1 MDRAR
6 GGATVD
12 EVEAVRNRSAGSLQ
26 GAFTILKRELTK
38 PAGNGQDKTLSVILL
53 MKRIFRHGI
62 SSCPNRKDTT
72 MCGIIGYVGPQ
83 GTDVTTILLDGLS
96 KLEYRGYDSAGIA
109 VLTSTGTLELH
120 RRAGKIVNLKIAVAE
135 AERPQPGP
143 LGIGHTRWA
152 THGRPNDT
160 NAHPHPDCTGVLTV
174 VHNGIIE
181 NYVELRAELERA
193 GHTFRSE
200 TDTEVLS
207 HLIEREYFGQADH
220 DLERSIRLALKQV
233 TGAYA
238 IAVISSE
245 QPYLLVGARAGGGP
259 LIIGLGEHEQY
270 LASDIPAL
278 LKHTRRVLIVDEGEV
293 VALRPE
299 SVTLTRLDGTP
310 VEREPLTI
318 DWDAE
323 AAEKGGYPHFA
334 LKEIHEQPDAVR
346 RALTG
351 RVRQGQLHLA
361 ELDGMRAAGQL
372 DHIQRVVVVACGTSY
387 HAGLVAKYAIEQ
399 WARIPVEVATAAEF
413 RYSDPIVGP
422 ETLCIAITQSGE
434 TADTLVGIRQAREQG
449 APVIA
454 VTNVVASAITRLADA
469 VLYLQAGPEIC
480 VVATKTFLNS
490 AIVLYLLGLSLAQLR
505 GHAGPDQTAQLLDAL
520 EQLPEQIQQ
529 ILDRADSPEDTIA
542 PLAHELA
549 HINSAMFIG
558 RGIGYPIAMEG
569 ALKLKEISYIHAE
582 GLPAGELKHGSIALL
597 DPQTPLVAIATRS
610 RVYEKVVSNIQEVRA
625 RDARV
630 IVVATEGDHAI
641 RQHAD
646 NIFYVPATLEVF
658 SPLLAIIPLQLF
670 AYHTAVAREC
680 NVDQPRNL
688 AKSVTVE

>member
-1 MDRAR
+1 
-6 GGATVD
+6 
-12 EVEAVRNRSAGSLQ
+12 
-26 GAFTILKRELTK
+26 
-38 PAGNGQDKTLSVILL
+38 
-53 MKRIFRHGI
+53 
-62 SSCPNRKDTT
+62 
-72 MCGIIGYVGPQ
+72 MCGIIGYVGPH

-109 VLTSTGTLELH
+109 VLTSTGTLKLH
-120 RRAGKIVNLKIAVAE
+120 RRAGKIANLKTAVAGIE
-135 AERPQPGP
+135 HPHPGP

-152 THGRPNDT
+152 THGRPDDI

-181 NYVELRAELERA
+181 NYAELRTELLQA

-207 HLIEREYFGQADH
+207 HLVEREYFGQANYDV
-220 DLERSIRLALKQV
+220 EQAVRLALGHV

-245 QPYLLVGARAGGGP
+245 QPDLLIGARLGGGP

-270 LASDIPAL
+270 LSSDIPAL
-278 LKHTRRVLIVDEGEV
+278 LKYTRRVLVMDEGEV
-293 VALRPE
+293 ATLHPE
-299 SVTLTRLDGTP
+299 SVSITRLDGTP
-310 VEREPLTI
+310 VEREPVTI
-318 DWDAE
+318 EWDIE

-334 LKEIHEQPDAVR
+334 LKEIHEQPEAVQ

-351 RVRQGQLHLA
+351 RIHQGQLSLP
-361 ELDGMRAAGQL
+361 ELERMDMAGQF
-372 DHIQRVVVVACGTSY
+372 DHMQRVVIVACGTSY
-387 HAGLVAKYAIEQ
+387 HAGLLAKYVIEQ
-399 WARIPVEVATAAEF
+399 WARLPVEVVTAAEF
-413 RYSDPIVGP
+413 RYCQPIVGP
-422 ETLCIAITQSGE
+422 ETLCLAITQSGE

-480 VVATKTFLNS
+480 VVATKTFLS
-490 AIVLYLLGLSLAQLR
+490 SVVVLYLLGLYLARLR
-505 GHAGPDQTAQLLDAL
+505 GRLGPDQIKDVLNAL
-520 EQLPEQIQQ
+520 EQLPTHIRQ
-529 ILDRADSPEDTIA
+529 ILADADGPDDTIA
-542 PLAHELA
+542 PLARKMA
-549 HINSAMFIG
+549 HVNSAMFIG
-558 RGIGYPIAMEG
+558 RGIGYPIALEG

-597 DPQTPLVAIATRS
+597 DPQTPLIAIATHS
-610 RVYEKVVSNIQEVRA
+610 HTYEKVVSNIQEVRA
-625 RDARV
+625 RDAHV
-630 IVVATEGDHAI
+630 IAVATKGDQAI
-641 RQHAD
+641 SQHAD
-646 NIFYVPATLEVF
+646 DIFYVPATLEVLN
-658 SPLLAIIPLQLF
+658 PVLAIVPLQLF
-670 AYHTAVAREC
+670 AYCTAVVRGC

>member
-1 MDRAR
+1 
-6 GGATVD
+6 
-12 EVEAVRNRSAGSLQ
+12 
-26 GAFTILKRELTK
+26 
-38 PAGNGQDKTLSVILL
+38 
-53 MKRIFRHGI
+53 
-62 SSCPNRKDTT
+62 

-83 GTDVTTILLDGLS
+83 GTDVTTILLEGLS

-109 VLTSTGTLELH
+109 VLTSTGTLALH
-120 RRAGKIVNLKIAVAE
+120 RRAGKIANLKTAVAE
-135 AERPQPGP
+135 LERPQPGP

-152 THGRPNDT
+152 THGRPNDA
-160 NAHPHPDCTGVLTV
+160 NAHPHPDCSGVLTV

-181 NYVELRAELERA
+181 NYVELRTELLLT
-193 GHTFRSE
+193 GHSFLSE

-207 HLIEREYFGQADH
+207 HLIEREYFGQANH
-220 DLERSIRLALKQV
+220 NLEQAVRLALSHV

-245 QPYLLVGARAGGGP
+245 QPDLLVGARLGGGP
-259 LIIGLGEHEQY
+259 LIVGIGENEQY

-278 LKHTRRVLIVDEGEV
+278 LKHTRRMLILDEGEM
-293 VALRPE
+293 
-299 SVTLTRLDGTP
+299 VTLRAAGTTITKLDGTL
-310 VEREPLTI
+310 VEREALLI

-334 LKEIHEQPDAVR
+334 LKEIYEQPAALR

-351 RVRQGQLHLA
+351 RVRAGQLHLA
-361 ELDGMRAAGQL
+361 ELEPLRTSGKLAN
-372 DHIQRVVVVACGTSY
+372 IQRVVVVACGSSF

-399 WARIPVEVATAAEF
+399 WARLPVEVVTAAEF
-413 RYSDPIVGP
+413 RYCDPIVGP
-422 ETLCIAITQSGE
+422 DTLCIAVTQSGE

-454 VTNVVASAITRLADA
+454 ITNVVASAITRLSDA

-480 VVATKTFLNS
+480 VVATKSFLTS
-490 AIVLYLLGLSLAQLR
+490 SVVLYLLGLYLAQQRNRL
-505 GHAGPDQTAQLLDAL
+505 GAEQLGVLLGAL
-520 EQLPEQIQQ
+520 EQLPDQVQQ
-529 ILDRADSPEDTIA
+529 ILDRAASPADTIA
-542 PLAHELA
+542 PLARQLA
-549 HINSAMFIG
+549 HVNSAMFIG
-558 RGIGYPIAMEG
+558 RGMGYPMALEG

-597 DPQTPLVAIATRS
+597 DPATPLIAIATRS
-610 RVYEKVVSNIQEVRA
+610 HVYEKVVSNIQEVRA

-630 IVVATEGDHAI
+630 VVVATEGDEDI

-646 NIFYVPATLEVF
+646 DVLYVPASLEMF
-658 SPLLAIIPLQLF
+658 SPLLASIPLQLF
-670 AYHTAVAREC
+670 AYHAAVARGC

>member
-1 MDRAR
+1 
-6 GGATVD
+6 
-12 EVEAVRNRSAGSLQ
+12 
-26 GAFTILKRELTK
+26 
-38 PAGNGQDKTLSVILL
+38 
-53 MKRIFRHGI
+53 
-62 SSCPNRKDTT
+62 

-83 GTDVTTILLDGLS
+83 GTDVTTILLEGLT

-109 VLTSTGTLELH
+109 VLTASGTLELH
-120 RRAGKIVNLKIAVAE
+120 RRAGKIGNLKTAIAE
-135 AERPQPGP
+135 AEHPQPGP

-152 THGRPNDT
+152 THGRPNDA
-160 NAHPHPDCTGVLTV
+160 NAHPHPDCTGLLTV

-181 NYVELRAELERA
+181 NYLELRVELESA

-207 HLIEREYFGQADH
+207 HLIESEYLGRTNR
-220 DLERSIRLALKQV
+220 DLELAVRRGLSRV
-233 TGAYA
+233 RGAYA

-245 QPYLLVGARAGGGP
+245 QPDLLIGARYGGGP
-259 LIIGLGEHEQY
+259 LIVGVGENEQY

-278 LKHTRRVLIVDEGEV
+278 LKHTRRVLIMDEGEMV
-293 VALRPE
+293 MLRPS
-299 SVTLTRLDGTP
+299 SVTLTRLDGT
-310 VEREPLTI
+310 VIEREPMLI
-318 DWDAE
+318 EWDAE

-334 LKEIHEQPDAVR
+334 LKEIHEQPEALR

-351 RVRQGQLHLA
+351 RVRQGKLHLA
-361 ELDGMRAAGQL
+361 ELEPMRDAGQFKN
-372 DHIQRVVVVACGTSY
+372 IQRVVVVACGTSY

-399 WARIPVEVATAAEF
+399 WARIPVEVVTAAEF
-413 RYSDPIVGP
+413 RYSDPIIGP
-422 ETLCIAITQSGE
+422 ETLCIAVTQSGE
-434 TADTLVGIRQAREQG
+434 TADTLVGIRQAREFG

-454 VTNVVASAITRLADA
+454 VTNVVASAITRLSDA

-490 AIVLYLLGLSLAQLR
+490 TIVLYLLGLYLAQLR
-505 GHAGPDQTAQLLDAL
+505 GHLGVDQLGELLIAM
-520 EQLPEQIQQ
+520 EELPGKIQQ
-529 ILDRADSPEDTIA
+529 ILERADSAEDTIA
-542 PLAHELA
+542 PLASQLSHV
-549 HINSAMFIG
+549 NSAMFIG

-597 DPQTPLVAIATRS
+597 DPQTPLFAIATRS

-630 IVVATEGDHAI
+630 VVVASEGDEAI
-641 RQHAD
+641 RKHAD
-646 NIFYVPATLEVF
+646 DIFFVPVTLEVF

-670 AYHTAVAREC
+670 AYHAAVARGC